1 MADTTTATGRLGG
14 KVALVTGGGRGVG
27 KGIACAF
34 ASEGARLAI
43 VDIDDA
49 AAVRSAEEC
58 EDRGVEAMSRRCDVS
73 DREDVD
79 RAVAAVVERFGRVDV
94 VVTCAL
100 PRGVV
105 QPFEDTSAARME
117 EMWRVGYLGVV
128 NAMQACLPSLR
139 ESRGSVIN
147 FGSGAGIAA
156 SAGYAAYAPVKEAV
170 RAITRVAAR
179 EWGAS
184 GVRVNAICP
193 FARSEQ
199 FEAWATRN
207 PDLAR
212 QAEARAALGRVGDCE
227 RDIGRAAVFL
237 ASEDATFITG
247 HSLMVDGGQGMPL

>member
-105 QPFEDTSAARME
+105 QPFEDTSAARIE
-117 EMWRVGYLGVV
+117 EMWRVGCLGVV

-179 EWGAS
+179 E
-184 GVRVNAICP
+184 
-193 FARSEQ
+193 
-199 FEAWATRN
+199 
-207 PDLAR
+207 
-212 QAEARAALGRVGDCE
+212 
-227 RDIGRAAVFL
+227 
-237 ASEDATFITG
+237 
-247 HSLMVDGGQGMPL
+247 

>member
-1 MADTTTATGRLGG
+1 MAETTVATGRLASR
-14 KVALVTGGGRGVG
+14 VALITGGGRGIG

-34 ASEGARLAI
+34 ASEGARVAI
-43 VDIDDA
+43 LDVDEA
-49 AAVRSAEEC
+49 AAVRAAQEC
-58 EDRGVEAMSRRCDVS
+58 EGRGVDAMYRRGDVS
-73 DREDVD
+73 DREDVE
-79 RAVAAVVERFGRVDV
+79 RGVAAVVERFGRVDV

-100 PRGVV
+100 PKGVV
-105 QPFEDTSAARME
+105 QPFEDTSAARIE
-117 EMWRVGYLGVV
+117 EMWRVGCLGVV

-207 PDLAR
+207 TDLAR
-212 QAEARAALGRVGDCE
+212 DAEARAALGRVGDCE